1 MKTGAGGRPLLLLA
15 VSRYQRQTRTGGR
28 TQR

>member
-1 MKTGAGGRPLLLLA
+1 MKTGAGGRPLVFL
-15 VSRYQRQTRTGGR
+15 SIGRYQRQTRTGGR